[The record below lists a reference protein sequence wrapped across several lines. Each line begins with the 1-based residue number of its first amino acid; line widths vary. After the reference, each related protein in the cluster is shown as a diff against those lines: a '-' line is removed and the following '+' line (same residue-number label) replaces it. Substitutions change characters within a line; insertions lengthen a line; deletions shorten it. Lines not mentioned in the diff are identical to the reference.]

1 MLRLTGAVPD
11 LAAGE
16 ARIAQV
22 LDDGRAL
29 AKFRQL
35 VAAHGGDP
43 AVCDDP
49 EAVLPRAK
57 VVQPLLAWE
66 GGVVASMDALQVGMA
81 AVHLGAGRNRAED
94 HVDPSVGFVLA
105 KKPGD
110 YVEVMG
116 MVVAAIHRD
125 AKGRCLRAMRDED

>member
-1 MLRLTGAVPD
+1 MVFSRAFRLSKRRVLVRTAGRLTGAVPD

-43 AVCDDP
+43 AVCDTF
-49 EAVLPRAK
+49 
-57 VVQPLLAWE
+57 
-66 GGVVASMDALQVGMA
+66 S
-81 AVHLGAGRNRAED
+81 GA
-94 HVDPSVGFVLA
+94 
-105 KKPGD
+105 
-110 YVEVMG
+110 
-116 MVVAAIHRD
+116 I
-125 AKGRCLRAMRDED
+125 